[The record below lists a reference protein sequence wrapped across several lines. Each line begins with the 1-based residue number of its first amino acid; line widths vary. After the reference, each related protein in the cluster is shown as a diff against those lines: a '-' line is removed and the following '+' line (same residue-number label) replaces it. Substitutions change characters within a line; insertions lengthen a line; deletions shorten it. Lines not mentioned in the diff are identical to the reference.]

1 MQIEE
6 INVEMADARQSLKEA
21 EHAAALA
28 KHQLAEKIA
37 SSATVDTQLLALT
50 AAQAKNVSYIE
61 ELDERLAEEQATR
74 EEQARLISQ
83 LQSSLTERTSKESG
97 SALRAMEAEKALS
110 TLKQVCLLVT
120 SCPLALF
127 SRLSHPHPS
136 LSLLSPFTGGAGA
149 ARGRPLDQHEQSCR
163 EHSNGADRRAGASQ
177 PDRFREY

>member
-28 KHQLAEKIA
+28 KHQLAEKMA
-37 SSATVDTQLLALT
+37 SSSTVDTQLLALT

-110 TLKQVCLLVT
+110 ALKQVCLLIT
-120 SCPLALF
+120 SCPLAL
-127 SRLSHPHPS
+127 SPLTSHTLIS
-136 LSLLSPFTGGAGA
+136 LSLFSPFTGGAGA
-149 ARGRPLDQHEQSCR
+149 ARGRPLHQHE
-163 EHSNGADRRAGASQ
+163 
-177 PDRFREY
+177 